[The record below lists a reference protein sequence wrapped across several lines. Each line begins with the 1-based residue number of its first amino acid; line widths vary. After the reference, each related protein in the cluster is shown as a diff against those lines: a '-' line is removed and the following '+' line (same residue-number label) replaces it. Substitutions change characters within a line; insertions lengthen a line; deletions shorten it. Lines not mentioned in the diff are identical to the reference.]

1 MFLQDFVDVERPRD
15 VISERL
21 ASGGRW
27 LERLASAAGDD
38 TQTQLVR
45 MGPPLFGDWIA
56 REVRIRLGSPTVSD
70 SGVVVPIRWEDA
82 RRPTFF
88 PVLDGNLE
96 LVALGPECCR
106 IVLYA
111 SYRPPF
117 ETVGH
122 VLDSAL
128 LHRVA
133 ESTVRSFLTQVAQTL
148 GTTPPQLL
156 DTADPGDPA
165 AG

>member
-21 ASGGRW
+21 SNGGPW
-27 LERLASAAGDD
+27 LARLASAAGDD
-38 TQTQLVR
+38 TRTQLVR
-45 MGPPLFGDWIA
+45 MGPPLFGERIA
-56 REVRIRLGSPTVSD
+56 REVRIRLGSPTVSAA
-70 SGVVVPIRWEDA
+70 GIVVPIRWEDA

-96 LVALGPECCR
+96 LVALGPDCCR

-117 ETVGH
+117 DTVGH

-133 ESTVRSFLTQVAQTL
+133 ESTVRSFLTHVAETL
-148 GTTPPQLL
+148 RETPP
-156 DTADPGDPA
+156 DERDA
-165 AG
+165 AGR